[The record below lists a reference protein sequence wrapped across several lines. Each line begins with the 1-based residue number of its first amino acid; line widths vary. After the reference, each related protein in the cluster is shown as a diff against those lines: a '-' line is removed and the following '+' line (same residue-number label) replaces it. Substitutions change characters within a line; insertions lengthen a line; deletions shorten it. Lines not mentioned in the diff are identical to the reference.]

1 MKRFCFTAFLTVMV
15 FALLGPA
22 TLVAGKPGTG
32 GGSGFTYKKYTSPSR
47 TVAKDSSG
55 KVVAT
60 FTNGTRTVTLVGP
73 SRTFW
78 EATAA
83 DSVTHSTWVR
93 LLSTPFSGSVN
104 EAWLRAALADTS
116 PDLLALAMQYIEGA
130 PSIYTTAGLRIA
142 GDSDYGP
149 LQVDGTRQEGSDF
162 NDYIGIDWTYPTSVD
177 HPESAQIG
185 SLDCS
190 GFMRMIFGYRSGMPM
205 SLDPDGGASLPRR
218 SFQMHESAPGLIITS
233 SLSGSTL
240 SFSKLAPGDLVFF
253 DASTDDGTQI
263 DHVGMFLGLDATGHY
278 RFVSSR
284 KSINGPTLG
293 DYKGKSLLDGTGL
306 YATSFRAARRL

>member
-1 MKRFCFTAFLTVMV
+1 MKHVRA
-15 FALLGPA
+15 ALLSVTVLVLLAPA
-22 TLVAGKPGTG
+22 ALIAGKPGSG
-32 GGSGFTYKKYTSPSR
+32 GGSGFTYKKLTSPNR
-47 TVAKDSSG
+47 TVAKDSTG

-60 FTNGTRTVTLVGP
+60 FTNGTRTVTLTGG

-83 DSVTHSTWVR
+83 DSVTHTTWVR
-93 LLSTPFSGSVN
+93 LLPAPFSGSVN
-104 EAWLRAALADTS
+104 ETWLRAALADTS

-130 PSIYTTAGLRIA
+130 PSIYSTTGLRIA
-142 GDSDYGP
+142 GDADYGP
-149 LQVDGTRQEGSDF
+149 MQDDGTRQEGSDF
-162 NDYIGIDWTYPTSVD
+162 NDYLGIDWTYPTSVD
-177 HPESAQIG
+177 HPESGQMG

-190 GFMRMIFGYRSGMPM
+190 GFMRMIFGYRSGLPM
-205 SLDPDGGASLPRR
+205 SLDPDGGASFPRR
-218 SFQMHESAPGLIITS
+218 SFQMQESAPGLILT
-233 SLSGSTL
+233 STL
-240 SFSKLAPGDLVFF
+240 SGGTINFAMLAPGDLVFF

-263 DHVGMFLGLDATGHY
+263 DHVGMYLGRDTTGHY

-293 DYKGKSLLDGTGL
+293 DYNGRSLLDGTGL